1 MSVQKPADIAQRA
14 AHSEELIAERGGRKR
29 GKPERSYLTIADL
42 SREEFARLIDGGLD
56 VKRHPEKYRET
67 LKDLSVAL
75 LFAKTST
82 RTRVSFEVG
91 VGEMGGRALYLDW
104 RTTNF
109 TLGEL
114 HDEVRVLS
122 RYVDL
127 IMARVYG
134 HEDLE
139 TMRAHSE
146 VPVINGLSDRFHPCQ
161 GLTDYMTMKEYFG
174 ELEGLT
180 LAYVGDGNNVCHSL
194 INGGAKTGV
203 RVTVAHP
210 EGYAPSADVVERA
223 RTEGGVVELFTDPRE
238 AVAGADV
245 VYTDTWVSMGDE
257 AQKEVRLR
265 DFAGFAVDG
274 ALLSH
279 AEKHCLVMHC
289 LPAHRG
295 YEISDDAM
303 DSPRSVVFDQAEN
316 RKHAQKYLMG
326 WILERV

>member
-1 MSVQKPADIAQRA
+1 MQKPSDIEQRVS
-14 AHSEELIAERGGRKR
+14 HSERLIAERRDAKR
-29 GKPERSYLTIADL
+29 GKPERSYLSINDVT
-42 SREEFARLIDGGLD
+42 REEFAALIDGGLD
-56 VKRHPEKYRET
+56 VKRNPQKYRDT

-91 VGEMGGRALYLDW
+91 VGEMGGRALFMDW

-114 HDEVRVLS
+114 QDEIRVLS

-127 IMARVYG
+127 VMARVYG

-139 TMRAHSE
+139 VMKAHSE

-161 GLTDYMTMKEYFG
+161 GLTDFMTLKEYFG
-174 ELEGLT
+174 ALEGLKLT
-180 LAYVGDGNNVCHSL
+180 YVGDGNNVAHSL
-194 INGGAKTGV
+194 INGAVKTGV
-203 RVTVAHP
+203 RIAIAHP
-210 EGYAPSADVVERA
+210 EGYAPRQDVVDRA
-223 RTEGGVVELFTDPRE
+223 RAEGGVVELFTDPRE
-238 AVAGADV
+238 AVAGADA
-245 VYTDTWVSMGDE
+245 VYTDTWVSMGEE
-257 AQKEVRLR
+257 AQKEQKMR
-265 DFAGFAVDG
+265 DFAGFAVDEG
-274 ALLSH
+274 LLSH
-279 AEKHCLVMHC
+279 AERHALVLHC

-295 YEISDDAM
+295 YEISDFAM
-303 DSPRSVVFDQAEN
+303 DSPHSVVFDQAEN